1 MKWPNPIFNRI
12 MFFRKI
18 KIKIKIF
25 QSTQTSPSVPFTT
38 SGKYVCYGCLLVTA
52 DPSLQFILQNNCH
65 PSQSLFVPS
74 LVTRQLSQS
83 LSQSSYDNTDQIDMA
98 FWQAHEL
105 ETASL
110 VQDKLLQTMLC
121 SELLFSAIYSITSLT
136 EHGLESQYL
145 SLPACPPSS
154 LMPWSARLHGE
165 IEKWAALKFAGE
177 AKQTLTG
184 VLNWAINAPDIP
196 DVDIFQTWA

>member
-12 MFFRKI
+12 MFFRK
-18 KIKIKIF
+18 KKKQQQNIF

-121 SELLFSAIYSITSLT
+121 SGIAVFSHLLYHFTHRT
-136 EHGLESQYL
+136 WTGESVFVAA
-145 SLPACPPSS
+145 SLPSF
-154 LMPWSARLHGE
+154 LTH
-165 IEKWAALKFAGE
+165 ALVCKA
-177 AKQTLTG
+177 
-184 VLNWAINAPDIP
+184 
-196 DVDIFQTWA
+196 TWGNREMGYPKICRGSKTNSYRCFELSH